1 MPTPLVSPKFY
12 AWDPDTG
19 APLAFGRVYAFEPD
33 STNPKPTYQDEAGE
47 IENAHPVQLNAA
59 GFASIYLSGA
69 YRIVLT
75 DENDVTIWEQDPV
88 SDFGNDIEEWVSSV
102 NAEYLTPTS
111 FRVTGDM
118 TDVFVSG
125 RALKITDAQ
134 EIIGHVDQSSY
145 SGGYT
150 TVSIYGSHTITAA
163 MTKVSVGLISVAP
176 LAILNTGIAIAGG
189 RSSGGG
195 RGSAIYAF
203 DDILGGTPDHLDGL
217 DGLSGGPTVN
227 GVATP
232 LMTGDIAFVG
242 DEDSSLVAMYIMD
255 DDSGESSDGDKIV
268 APVSN
273 PGLKRWK
280 KKSVYMDPD
289 MVLDTVYPV
298 GRIIST
304 YTGVNPG
311 EPTSSGGLGYP
322 GTWELWGVGRVSVC
336 VDEND
341 EDFNAAGLTGGDK
354 AVTLTAAQS
363 GLQAHTHGCGDN
375 DVTHT
380 HSGTTS
386 TNGEHSHS
394 YSRQSSSGSGAGLED
409 EQNQSAL
416 TSDTT
421 GPAGDHFHSFT
432 TSGAS
437 TSHRHQIA
445 ENDALNAEEAHQNM
459 PPFITEYRWRRT
471 A

>member
-19 APLAFGRVYAFEPD
+19 APLAFGRVYAFEPG

-47 IENAHPVQLNAA
+47 IENAHPVPLNDA

-69 YRIVLT
+69 YRIVLADKDDT
-75 DENDVTIWEQDPV
+75 TIWEQDPV
-88 SDFGNDIEEWVSSV
+88 TELAHDIEEWVSSV

-111 FRVTGDM
+111 FRVGGDM
-118 TDVFVSG
+118 TGIFVSG

-134 EIIGHVDQSSY
+134 DIIGHVDQSSY

-150 TVSIYGSHTITAA
+150 TVSIYGSRTITAA
-163 MTKVSVGLISVAP
+163 ITEVSVGLISVAP
-176 LAILNTGIAIAGG
+176 LAVLNTGIAIAGG
-189 RSSGGG
+189 RSSGGD
-195 RGSAIYAF
+195 RGAAIYAF
-203 DDILGGTPDHLDGL
+203 DGVLGGTPDYLDGM
-217 DGLSGGPTVN
+217 DGLSGGPAVN

-232 LMTGDIAFVG
+232 LMSGDIAFVG
-242 DEDSSLVAMYIMD
+242 NDESALVSMYIMD
-255 DDSGESSDGDKIV
+255 ADSGESADGEKIV

-289 MVLDTVYPV
+289 KVLDTVYPV
-298 GRIIST
+298 GIIINT
-304 YTGVNPG
+304 YTEFNPG
-311 EPTSSGGLGYP
+311 LPMSSGGFGYP
-322 GTWELWGVGRVSVC
+322 GTWELWGAGRIPVC
-336 VDEND
+336 VDKD
-341 EDFNAAGLTGGDK
+341 DPDFDAANRTGGEK

-363 GLQAHTHGCGDN
+363 GIRAHTHGCGDN
-375 DVTHT
+375 SVTHT
-380 HSGTTS
+380 HTGTTS
-386 TNGEHSHS
+386 SNGEHSHS

-416 TSDTT
+416 TSETT
-421 GPAGDHFHSFT
+421 GTAGNHFHTFT

-437 TSHRHQIA
+437 TTHNHAIE
-445 ENDALNAEEAHQNM
+445 ENSETGASEAHQNM
-459 PPFITEYRWRRT
+459 PPFITEYRWRRMS
-471 A
+471 